1 MVMEKQPLNLTEIR
15 AKLAGKQGRQ
25 YWRSLEE
32 VADTE
37 AFRDFLQHEFP
48 SEADTWSD
56 KFSRRGFLRVMGAS
70 LALAG
75 LTACTPPAQRDEKII
90 PYTEQPELLVP
101 GGKPL
106 FFATAFPFGGY
117 ANGVLVESHE
127 GRPTKIEGNPDHPD
141 GNGTTNTFAQA
152 SILSFYDPD
161 RAQIISKNGKI
172 NTWGVFV
179 SELNDALAAQND
191 GVGLRLL
198 TRTVTSPSLIA
209 QINAV
214 LEKYPAAK
222 WHQYDPINRDNVFAG
237 AKLAFGEPVA
247 PRYHFQK
254 AKVVLSLDAD
264 FFAPGAGNLRY
275 SRDFMAGRHGVA
287 LGKPAMNR
295 LYVVE
300 STPTMAGGSADHRLS
315 LKAGQIEAYAR
326 AIAAAVGVDVPKGD
340 TTGIPDLWISAVADD
355 LKDSAGESVVIAGD
369 HQPPVVH
376 ALAHAINDALG
387 NVGATVEYLE
397 PVEANPGGQL
407 DSLRELVSDMAA
419 GSVNVLMIFDG
430 NPIFDAPADLDFE
443 AAMSK
448 VPMRVVHSLYRNETA
463 YQAEWHIP
471 ARHYLESWG
480 DARAFDG
487 TTSIIQPLIAP
498 LFVGSKSVY
507 EMLDALLGKSG
518 RTDHDI
524 VKAYWQD
531 GRDDAEFVVPW
542 RTMLHDGLLPDTAAA
557 VKSVTVDTGALANVA
572 TAATDSQSL
581 EVNFRAD
588 PSVWDGEW
596 ANNGWMQELPRPF
609 TKLTWDN
616 AALVSPATAETLGVS
631 NGDMLAL
638 ELNGRKIEAPAWIT
652 PGHAKNSITVHLGYG
667 RTRAG
672 SVGNGT
678 GFNAYPLRTTD
689 VLWFADGVSVTPTG
703 GKYEL
708 VSVQDHW
715 SMEGRNLARS
725 GSLEEFVA
733 NPTFAQEMESL
744 EGEHAIS
751 LYPPVE
757 YDGYKW
763 GMSINLG
770 ACIGCNA
777 CTVACQA
784 ENNIPVVGK
793 KQVSKGREMHWIR
806 IDRYYEGDIDNPE
819 VHHQPLGCQQCENA
833 PCESVCPVEAT
844 VHSHEGLNDMV
855 YNRCVG
861 TRYCANNCPYKVR
874 RFNFLDYN
882 DFEQSPLLSMLEN
895 PDVTVRSRGIME
907 KCTYCTQRISAAR
920 IDAKKEGRSIKDGE
934 VVTACQAVCPTQAI
948 YFGDMNDPDSAIA
961 QMKES
966 PLDYTLLD
974 ELNTRARTTYLAK
987 VKNLN
992 PRLEG
997 LA

>member
-1 MVMEKQPLNLTEIR
+1 MVMEKQPLDLAKIR
-15 AKLAGKQGRQ
+15 AKLAGKQGRR

-32 VADTE
+32 VADTAE
-37 AFRDFLQHEFP
+37 FREFLENEFP
-48 SEADTWSD
+48 AEAETWSD

-90 PYTEQPELLVP
+90 PYTEQPEILTP

-117 ANGVLVESHE
+117 AHGVLVESHE

-141 GNGTTNTFAQA
+141 GNGTTNIFAQA

-161 RAQIISKNGKI
+161 RAQIISKKGKI
-172 NTWGVFV
+172 STWETFV
-179 SELNDALAAQND
+179 GELKNALAAQTD
-191 GVGLRLL
+191 GAGLRLL
-198 TRTVTSPSLIA
+198 TRTVTSPSLMA

-222 WHQYDPINRDNVFAG
+222 WHQYDPVNRDNVFAG

-247 PRYHFQK
+247 PRYHLQK

-287 LGKPAMNR
+287 MGKPAMNR

-300 STPTMAGGSADHRLS
+300 SSPTLAGGSADHRLS

-326 AIAAAVGVDVPKGD
+326 AVAAAVGVNVPQGD
-340 TTGIPDLWISAVADD
+340 TADIPEAWISAVADD
-355 LKDSAGESVVIAGD
+355 LKANAGESVVLAGD

-376 ALAHAINDALG
+376 ALAHAINEALG

-407 DSLRELVSDMAA
+407 DSLRELVTDMAA
-419 GSVNVLMIFDG
+419 GKVDILLVFDG
-430 NPIFDAPADLDFE
+430 NPVFDAPADLDFE

-448 VPMRVVHSLYRNETA
+448 VPLRVVHSLYRHETA
-463 YQAEWHIP
+463 HHADWHIP

-498 LFVGSKSVY
+498 LFAGSRSVY
-507 EMLDALLGKSG
+507 EILDAVLGKTG
-518 RTDHDI
+518 RTDHDV

-531 GRDDAEFVVPW
+531 GRDDAEFVAPW
-542 RTMLHDGLLPDTAAA
+542 RTMLHDGLIADTAAA
-557 VKSVTVDTGALANVA
+557 VKSVTVDTGALANIA
-572 TAATDSQSL
+572 PAATDSQSL
-581 EVNFRAD
+581 EINFRAD
-588 PSVWDGEW
+588 PSIWEGEW
-596 ANNGWMQELPRPF
+596 ANNGWLQELPRPF

-616 AALVSPATAETLGVS
+616 AALVSPSTAEALGVS
-631 NGDMLAL
+631 NGDMVAL
-638 ELNGRKIEAPAWIT
+638 ELNGRKIEAPVWIT
-652 PGHAKNSITVHLGYG
+652 PGHAKNSVTLHLGYG
-667 RTRAG
+667 RVRAG

-678 GFNAYPLRTTD
+678 GFNVYPLRSTD
-689 VLWFADGVSVTPTG
+689 ALWFADGVSVTPTG
-703 GKYEL
+703 RKYQL
-708 VSVQDHW
+708 ASVQDHW
-715 SMEGRNLARS
+715 SMEGRNLSRA
-725 GSLEEFVA
+725 GTLAEFAA
-733 NPTFAQEMESL
+733 NPKFAQEMESL
-744 EGEHAIS
+744 EGEKAIS
-751 LYPPVE
+751 LYPPVA

-763 GMSINLG
+763 GMTINLG

-777 CTVACQA
+777 CTIACQA

-793 KQVSKGREMHWIR
+793 DQVSRGREMHWIR
-806 IDRYYEGDIDNPE
+806 IDRYYEGDIDNPDIYL
-819 VHHQPLGCQQCENA
+819 QPLNCQQCENA
-833 PCESVCPVEAT
+833 PCEAVCPVEAT
-844 VHSHEGLNDMV
+844 IHSHEGLNDMV

-882 DFEQSPLLSMLEN
+882 NFEQSPLLSMLEN

-907 KCTYCTQRISAAR
+907 KCTYCTQRISVAR
-920 IDAKKEGRSIKDGE
+920 IEAKKEGRSIRDGE
-934 VVTACQAVCPTQAI
+934 IVTACQAVCPTQAI
-948 YFGDMNDPDSAIA
+948 TFGDMNDPDSEIA
-961 QMKES
+961 KMKAS
-966 PLDYTLLD
+966 PLDYTLLE
-974 ELNTRARTTYLAK
+974 ELNTRPRTTYLAK